1 MTDISLDIDWIR
13 HIPTFQIHEPINIH
27 TYNAGGRIRVEIPR
41 VIIHL
46 KLSHSERIPFC
57 ASTQRA
63 YSGYLLGRHI

>member
-41 VIIHL
+41 VIICTL
-46 KLSHSERIPFC
+46 KTEPFREDTVLREYTT
-57 ASTQRA
+57 S
-63 YSGYLLGRHI
+63 I